1 MAELRTAR
9 RDSALGMLERS
20 IRGADILSSSNGGFR
35 KRDGGT
41 PVTGLTV
48 AGQFRDYIILSYLS
62 SESQFPVISI
72 NGSISSI
79 PDAII

>member
-1 MAELRTAR
+1 MAELRTAW

-35 KRDGGT
+35 KRDGGK

-62 SESQFPVISI
+62 SQFPVISI